1 MGTTFIKLLLL
12 ACDSI
17 SLSVRKPD
25 TSFRLPSEFRFPT
38 EYRQLPNHSILG
50 SINSQGIPGSGR
62 QVGSDSQVLQG
73 HSPFTCLQKNSSPIF
88 LHLTKLRYLT
98 PESFK
103 TQEATYILLE
113 KEGHSLKVVRA

>member
-25 TSFRLPSEFRFPT
+25 PSFRLPSEFRFPT

-50 SINSQGIPGSGR
+50 STVKASLA
-62 QVGSDSQVLQG
+62 QVDRLAQTPRFSRVIHLLRASRRVL
-73 HSPFTCLQKNSSPIF
+73 PLFFCT
-88 LHLTKLRYLT
+88 
-98 PESFK
+98 
-103 TQEATYILLE
+103 
-113 KEGHSLKVVRA
+113 